1 MENKRIFSKKSG
13 LILGL
18 LVIVAIIGLSY
29 FLGFQK
35 GLKGAEPKI
44 IYKDN
49 PEIAADFSLFWKV
62 WDTFKQ
68 SYIHSKD
75 LTDQE
80 ILYGAISGLVDS
92 ANDPYTVFL
101 RPSDAKKFEQD
112 LSGSFGGIGAQIDI
126 RNNQLMVV
134 APLKDTPAEKAGL
147 KSGDKILK
155 INATSTDIISTV
167 EEAVKYIR
175 GPKGTTVILTILREG
190 WNLPKDFSIVRDTI
204 IVPTLDWE
212 MKPNKIAYIKLYEF
226 NENAPYAFYKAALP
240 ILLGGAKGIILDLR
254 DNPGGYLE
262 VATNIAGWFLKTG
275 NVVVK
280 EEFSSGREELL
291 KADGNSALVDLPVV
305 ILVNKGS
312 ASASEIL
319 AGALRDN
326 RHVKLV
332 GETTFGKGSVQE
344 LKKFSDGSE
353 MKVSI
358 AQWLL
363 PNGDA
368 IDKKG
373 ITPDIIVKLTEE
385 DTKNKI
391 DPQLDKALEIVNT
404 EIK

>member
-134 APLKDTPAEKAGL
+134 APLKDTPAKKAGL